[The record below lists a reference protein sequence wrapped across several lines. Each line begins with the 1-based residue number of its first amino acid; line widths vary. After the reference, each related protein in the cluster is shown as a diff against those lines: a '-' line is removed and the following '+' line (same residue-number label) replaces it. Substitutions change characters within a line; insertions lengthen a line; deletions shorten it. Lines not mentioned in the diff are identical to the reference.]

1 MYDILFECEINV
13 YVFCFVTDKHFISLY
28 KSLNETSVYRS

>member
-1 MYDILFECEINV
+1 MYDILFEYKMNM